1 MPANH
6 PSRQSN
12 GQAPGKGSVSV
23 SAVIACY
30 DDADI
35 VERNLAAF
43 ARQSHRDFE
52 LIIADDGS
60 REDYR
65 PLLER
70 WAPRFLHPIQH
81 VRHEDLGF
89 RKTRVL
95 NRAVYVSRFDRLI
108 FVDMDCLPHQDFV
121 RNHVRYLEPGGV
133 LACRRVNV
141 QREDVPSAEHIWQ
154 RGLDFGPLRLL
165 ALRLRGRAEL
175 IEHGIVLPVAYE
187 TGYRG
192 ILGSNFSAWKS
203 DLEKINGFNAEFA
216 GPGWED
222 TDIDYRLRLAGVK
235 IRTLRHKIV
244 EYHVEHP
251 VRVISDTLNY
261 ERLAAVQTRQAMRA
275 TIGLAEIR
283 EGDFEHMI
291 YDPKSRSAMQKGRAE
306 DSGTVPVR

>member
-1 MPANH
+1 MQESH
-6 PSRQSN
+6 SN
-12 GQAPGKGSVSV
+12 GQAHGSGRGPV

-30 DDADI
+30 NDADI

-43 ARQSHRDFE
+43 ARQSYRDFE

-65 PLLER
+65 PILER

-95 NRAVYVSRFDRLI
+95 NRALHVSRFDRLI
-108 FVDMDCLPHQDFV
+108 FVDMDCLPHPDFV

-141 QREDVPSAEHIWQ
+141 QRQDVPSAEQIWQ
-154 RGLDFGPLRLL
+154 SGLRFGPARLLRLW
-165 ALRLRGRAEL
+165 LRRRAGL

-192 ILGSNFSAWKS
+192 ILGSNFSAWKA
-203 DLEKINGFNAEFA
+203 DLENINGFNAEFA

-251 VRVISDTLNY
+251 VRVISDALNY
-261 ERLAAVQTRQAMRA
+261 ERLAAVQTKQAMRA

-291 YDPKSRSAMQKGRAE
+291 YDPKARSATQSGSAK
-306 DSGTVPVR
+306 DSGSVPVR

>member
-1 MPANH
+1 MKTAKAGASALEGH
-6 PSRQSN
+6 SN
-12 GQAPGKGSVSV
+12 GTGRHPV

-30 DDADI
+30 NDADV

-43 ARQSHRDFE
+43 ARQSYRDFE

-60 REDYR
+60 RDDYR

-70 WAPRFLHPIQH
+70 WAPRFAYPIQH

-95 NRAVYVSRFDRLI
+95 NRAVHISRFDRLI
-108 FVDMDCLPHQDFV
+108 FVDMDCLPHRDFV

-133 LACRRVNV
+133 LACRRVHV
-141 QREDVPSAEHIWQ
+141 QRQDVPSAEQIWQ
-154 RGLDFGPLRLL
+154 SGLPFSSLHLVSL
-165 ALRLRGRAEL
+165 WLRGRAEL
-175 IEHGIVLPVAYE
+175 IEHGIVLPMAYE

-192 ILGSNFSAWKS
+192 ILGSNFSIFKS

-235 IRTLRHKIV
+235 IRTLRHRIV

-251 VRVISDTLNY
+251 VRVVCDKLNG
-261 ERLAAVQTRQAMRA
+261 ERLAAVQEHRLMRA
-275 TIGLAEIR
+275 TVGLAEIR
-283 EGDFEHMI
+283 QGDFEHMI
-291 YDPKSRSAMQKGRAE
+291 YGSNGGNGAAK
-306 DSGTVPVR
+306 

>member
-1 MPANH
+1 MVLANH
-6 PSRQSN
+6 PN
-12 GQAPGKGSVSV
+12 GRGSGPI

-30 DDADI
+30 NDADI
-35 VERNLAAF
+35 VERNVAAF

-60 REDYR
+60 HEDYR

-70 WAPRFLHPIQH
+70 WAPRFAHPIQH

-95 NRAVYVSRFDRLI
+95 NRAVHVSRFDRLI
-108 FVDMDCLPHQDFV
+108 FVDMDCLPHRDFV

-133 LACRRVNV
+133 LACRRVHV
-141 QREDVPSAEHIWQ
+141 QREDVPSAEQIWQ
-154 RGLDFGPLRLL
+154 NGLPFGSLHLVSL
-165 ALRLRGRAEL
+165 WLRGRAEL
-175 IEHGIVLPVAYE
+175 IEHGIVLPVAHE

-192 ILGSNFSAWKS
+192 ILGSNFSIYKT

-235 IRTLRHKIV
+235 IRTLRHRIV

-251 VRVISDTLNY
+251 VRVVCDRLNY
-261 ERLAAVQTRQAMRA
+261 ERLAAVQEQRLMRA
-275 TIGLAEIR
+275 TVGLAEIR
-283 EGDFEHMI
+283 EGDFEHMT
-291 YDPKSRSAMQKGRAE
+291 YSAN
-306 DSGTVPVR
+306 SGNGAPAS